1 MGVPLCIPHD
11 TRTVADETGLN
22 DAYVTSIDW
31 RQFEDWRQFDNS
43 TIDAHGYPHRGHVLD
58 WVFDAIS
65 TDAKPAV

>member
-22 DAYVTSIDW
+22 DAYVTSI
-31 RQFEDWRQFDNS
+31 DWRQFDNS